1 MVNKNTPLVYAQIPE
16 SKGKNKQGNQLK
28 KKSWGFPGGS
38 VVKNLPVNAEDMGS
52 IPGLGRLHMPR
63 SNEACAPQL
72 LSLCS
77 RAGKPRHLSPRAL
90 TTEAP
95 APWSPCS
102 ATRKATA
109 MRSPSTIAGG

>member
-1 MVNKNTPLVYAQIPE
+1 MVNKNTPSVYAQIPE

-63 SNEACAPQL
+63 SHEAWGNNINVENPIKL
-72 LSLCS
+72 FTD
-77 RAGKPRHLSPRAL
+77 KIVTIPNYAL
-90 TTEAP
+90 ELTLMAQSYVYNTKKDYV
-95 APWSPCS
+95 
-102 ATRKATA
+102 RKKFT
-109 MRSPSTIAGG
+109 